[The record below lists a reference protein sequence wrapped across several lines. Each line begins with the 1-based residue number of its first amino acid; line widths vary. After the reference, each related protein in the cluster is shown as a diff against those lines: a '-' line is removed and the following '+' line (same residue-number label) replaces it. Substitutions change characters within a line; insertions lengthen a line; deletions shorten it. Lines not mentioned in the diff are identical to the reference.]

1 MGLQCRNVAVD
12 SAHRCFH
19 RLCKVVSAR
28 KRFGLQSGD
37 KVEQSVSAAHEMT
50 PDMMLAGRL
59 MYDKAGEVAAT

>member
-1 MGLQCRNVAVD
+1 
-12 SAHRCFH
+12 
-19 RLCKVVSAR
+19 VSAR